1 MKTAS
6 TLFAIAIL
14 FIASVNL
21 FSQISE
27 VINYQGRLTD
37 SEGVPVENNSY
48 YVTFS
53 LYDNEWAEESIW
65 SEEIEVATHD
75 GFFNVNLGEINSF
88 DSLGLKFDMTYFLG
102 IRLASGTEFFPR
114 TKLAVTPYSFTAKKL
129 EFPYMDTVETTS
141 GIKLTMREKG
151 PTLVIDKSFGR
162 AIEISNSEENSGFPV
177 VSVNDSGRGGA
188 IKASADGFRSTAGY
202 FTTSNP
208 ANRAPTFQIYNYGMG
223 NAMYIANENKADTMP
238 VIYTSNQSM
247 GYTFLIHS
255 LSTFDD
261 KPAILLNAMGK
272 GGGAEFRVLN
282 TSNVMSPMIANT
294 WGLGTAGEFNSFNT
308 NNKATT
314 LNAMTMGK
322 NPVANFKVMSE
333 TSDTTGFYFMT
344 KSIGPGA
351 EFEIDNVL
359 NEEATVSIT
368 TNGKGNAL
376 FAMTDGIGSAAR
388 FESNSETY
396 SPTVYA
402 VSNSDY
408 PAIFGTNTAD
418 GPAASFIIDTMNR
431 TDGPV
436 VLIDHQGGGN
446 ALRLHS
452 TANPLE
458 PALSIKKEGL
468 DGVAAIFD
476 GHVKINGELQKMS
489 GSFVIDHPLDPEN
502 KLLAHSFVESPDMK
516 NIYDGVVTLDK
527 NGEAEITL
535 PEWFEALNEDFRY
548 QLTCIG
554 GWAQVYISQEVQ
566 DNKFRISGGK
576 AGMKVSWMI
585 TGIRH
590 DPWAEQKRI
599 TVERDKPTGKK
610 GKYLYP
616 EYYEN
621 K

>member
-1 MKTAS
+1 MKAAS
-6 TLFAIAIL
+6 TLLAIL
-14 FIASVNL
+14 LIVTGNL

-37 SEGVPVENNSY
+37 NEGIPVENNSY

-53 LYDNEWAEESIW
+53 LYDNEWAESSIW
-65 SEEIEVATHD
+65 SEELEVKTHD

-88 DSLGLKFDMTYFLG
+88 DSLGLKFDKTYYLG
-102 IRLASGTEFFPR
+102 IKLPAETEFFPR

-129 EFPYMDTVETTS
+129 EFPYIDTIETTS

-151 PTLVIDKSFGR
+151 PALLIDKSFGR
-162 AIEISNSEENSGFPV
+162 ALEINNSEENSGFPV
-177 VSVNDSGRGGA
+177 VSINDSGRGGA
-188 IKASADGFRSTAGY
+188 IRASADGFRSTAGY

-208 ANRAPTFQIYNYGMG
+208 ANRAPTLQIYNYGMG

-261 KPAILLNAMGK
+261 KPAILLNALGA

-282 TSNVMSPMIANT
+282 TSNIMSPFIANT
-294 WGLGTAGEFNSFNT
+294 WGLGTAGEFASFNT
-308 NNKATT
+308 NNKNTT
-314 LNAMTMGK
+314 LNAVTMGK
-322 NPVANFKVMSE
+322 NPVANFKVLSE
-333 TSDTTGFYFMT
+333 TSDTTGFYFLT

-351 EFEIDNVL
+351 DFRIDNLL
-359 NEEATVSIT
+359 NEKSAVTVT
-368 TNGKGNAL
+368 TKGKGDAL
-376 FAMTDGIGSAAR
+376 FAMTSGIGSAAR

-408 PAIFGTNTAD
+408 PAIYATNKAD
-418 GPAASFIIDTMNR
+418 GPAAKFIIDTMNS

-452 TANPLE
+452 NANPLQ
-458 PALSIKKEGL
+458 PALSIKKEGI
-468 DGVAAIFD
+468 DGIAAVFD

-489 GSFVIDHPLDPEN
+489 GSFVIDHPLDPGN

-516 NIYDGVVTLDK
+516 NIYDGVVTLDQ
-527 NGEAEITL
+527 NGEAVITL
-535 PEWFEALNEDFRY
+535 PDWFEALNEEFRY

-554 GWAQVYISQEVQ
+554 GWAQVYISEEVK
-566 DNKFRISGGK
+566 NNSFKISGGK
-576 AGMKVSWMI
+576 PNMKVSWML

-590 DPWAEQKRI
+590 DPWAEQQRI
-599 TVERDKPTGKK
+599 KVERDKPNGEK